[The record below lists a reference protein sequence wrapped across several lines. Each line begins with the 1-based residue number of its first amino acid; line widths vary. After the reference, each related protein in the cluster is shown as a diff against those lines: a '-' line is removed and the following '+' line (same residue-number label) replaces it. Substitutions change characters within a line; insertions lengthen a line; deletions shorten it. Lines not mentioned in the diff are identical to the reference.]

1 MRYINIKLLEM
12 EDEEWPPEEWK
23 KRARKAEQALRNP
36 PADQTRAKIFET
48 YSDLWGSLKERF
60 RQLSYEKC
68 WYCEAKTDRMRGDI
82 DHFRPKGKV
91 IEADSK
97 HPGYW
102 WLAFDWR
109 NFRFVCSVCNSG
121 SPDPTSTEKGGKG
134 NHFPLVG
141 GESRRVCIECV
152 YEDHRYEYPMLLD
165 PARADD
171 PSLITFTSDGR
182 PRPASKDK
190 IEYLRAKESIKIYQL
205 DHIRSIRKRKRE
217 IFIPIRDLIEEI
229 QRDKLELVKDS
240 SNDILRAKIE
250 NNLQKLR
257 EMIAPQA
264 EYSSAANAYLR
275 RYRRW
280 AWVDRLSSGSK

>member
-1 MRYINIKLLEM
+1 MRYINSGELEM
-12 EDEEWPPEEWK
+12 RDEEWPPEEWK
-23 KRARKAEQALRNP
+23 KLAREAERALKSLPEGL
-36 PADQTRAKIFET
+36 TRAKIFDA
-48 YSDLWGSLKERF
+48 YSRVWGSLKEEF
-60 RQLSYEKC
+60 RQLSHEKC

-82 DHFRPKGKV
+82 DHFRPKGRV
-91 IEADSK
+91 IEAGST

-121 SPDPTSTEKGGKG
+121 SPDPTNPEKGGKG

-141 GESRRVCIECV
+141 GEAQRVCTPCP
-152 YEDHRYEYPMLLD
+152 YEEHRREYPMLLD
-165 PARADD
+165 PTNADD
-171 PSLITFTSDGR
+171 PCLITFTSDGK

-205 DHIRSIRKRKRE
+205 DHIRSIRKRRRE
-217 IFIPIRDLIEEI
+217 IFIPMRNLVEEI
-229 QRDKLELVKDS
+229 QRDKLELAKDNN
-240 SNDILRAKIE
+240 NDTLRVKIE
-250 NNLQKLR
+250 SNLKALR
-257 EMIAPQA
+257 RMIAPQA

-280 AWVDRLSSGSK
+280 SWVDRLSSGSK